1 MKHAAKLDYA
11 IDTSCLA
18 EATITPYRSFA
29 RLQRYIQGIPADY
42 EALAE
47 SGFSARNKSISNEE
61 HFIEQLPSKLV
72 NLERPYIL
80 YLEIPAYDGP
90 SPVLPAH
97 RDFGKKC
104 SINIYLETNQETTV
118 FYKWNREQQISEYEE
133 EFCAV
138 NGDIWLMNTDV
149 PHSVLLKQNKARHLI
164 TICFAKLKYNEV
176 LECFT
181 DNS

>member
-1 MKHAAKLDYA
+1 MKYATKLDYT

-18 EATITPYRSFA
+18 DATITPYRSFA

-47 SGFSARNKSISNEE
+47 SGFSARNKSISNEDLL
-61 HFIEQLPSKLV
+61 IQQLPPQLLA
-72 NLERPYIL
+72 LERPYVL

-104 SINIYLETNQETTV
+104 SINVYLETNEETTV
-118 FYKWNREQQISEYEE
+118 FYKWNRDLQISEYEE
-133 EFCAV
+133 EFCSAT
-138 NGDIWLMNTDV
+138 GDVWLMNTDA
-149 PHSVLLKQNKARHLI
+149 PHSVLLKQNRARRMI
-164 TICFAKLKYNEV
+164 TICFAKSRYEEV
-176 LECFT
+176 LACFK
-181 DNS
+181 NN